1 MKPDVGF
8 LKEELKQ
15 DVSILRSHPEFLAC
29 HLEAR
34 IWP

>member
-1 MKPDVGF
+1 MKPTVGF

-15 DVSILRSHPEFLAC
+15 DVSILHWHPEFLAYDV
-29 HLEAR
+29 EAR